1 MKRKMMILLA
11 ALVTVSVLTACGEKD
26 PVPTGDNSD
35 TTKPSAAQP
44 NATGT
49 VPGNTD
55 TPEYY
60 FMAGTVK
67 LVPGEK
73 FDAAALPAPN
83 TTFEVPS
90 CAFEGTDKVYNYE
103 TYEVTAFNDG
113 KNELI
118 YSVYLIEPTVKTPEG
133 LAVGDDAAEIKK
145 LYGDPKQV
153 NGNEWVYTNGKVDIF
168 IIVNNETVMSIEY
181 RMVNAL

>member
-1 MKRKMMILLA
+1 MKRTIMILLA
-11 ALVTVSVLTACGEKD
+11 VLLAVNTLTACGQKD
-26 PVPTGDNSD
+26 PMPTQDNSD
-35 TTKPSAAQP
+35 ATKPSDIQP
-44 NATGT
+44 NPTQNCTNAA
-49 VPGNTD
+49 
-55 TPEYY
+55 EYY
-60 FMAGTVK
+60 FMAGAVK

-73 FDAAALPAPN
+73 FDAAALPEPN

-103 TYEVTAFNDG
+103 TFEVTAFNDG

-133 LAVGDDAAEIKK
+133 LAIGDDAAEIQK
-145 LYGDPKQV
+145 LYGEPKQI
-153 NGNEWVYTNGKVDIF
+153 NGNEWVYTNGKVDIC
-168 IIVNNETVMSIEY
+168 IIVNNETVISIEY

>member
-1 MKRKMMILLA
+1 MKRIMLILLA
-11 ALVTVSVLTACGEKD
+11 VLLAASMLTACGQKD
-26 PVPTGDNSD
+26 PIPTGDNLG
-35 TTKPSAAQP
+35 TTKPSVTQP
-44 NATGT
+44 DATGT
-49 VPGNTD
+49 SPDNTD
-55 TPEYY
+55 ATEYY

-73 FDAAALPAPN
+73 FDASVLPAPT

-103 TYEVTAFNDG
+103 TFEVTAFNDG
-113 KNELI
+113 SNELI

-133 LAVGDDAAEIKK
+133 LAVGDDAAQIEK
-145 LYGDPKQV
+145 LYGEPMQV
-153 NGNEWVYTNGKVDIF
+153 NANEWVYTNGKVDIY